1 MTFETITIKT
11 LAKGSNLSRKAIV
24 RAIEKLGVDVFCM
37 RMKAYGHRGY
47 VGQIK
52 LNDAEKVIAEAVNF
66 KEEPKQPRV
75 SKQEQLKQ
83 NGFEII
89 AETKTNYRLSKDGIT
104 FSVGKYCSLEKIL
117 KKFEAKSEVKKEEKP
132 VEEKPTEVKEDVKE
146 EKPEEG
152 FDEFFEDVEE
162 EPEVKPEVK
171 ENAVRYEKYIP
182 EITRAIEKE
191 FPNTEVKSVMVF
203 DKDDDTH
210 YWVKWEGVE
219 HNSNLGDIDVGFPL
233 MEVITKSEK
242 EEEMKEEKQVEVKKE
257 EAVPMTIDNVYG
269 EDKDPVTGIEGVE
282 VEDDFGEKLQNS
294 GCDSSFDIN
303 TLYSLYA
310 KKDAETAK
318 EKGRACEIKE

>member
-1 MTFETITIKT
+1 MVVETITLRT
-11 LAKGSNLSRKAIV
+11 VAKESNLSVKAISKAV
-24 RAIEKLGVDVFCM
+24 KELGIDVFSM

-47 VGQIK
+47 VNQIK
-52 LNDAEKVIAEAVNF
+52 LEDAEKVIAKAVNY
-66 KEEPKQPRV
+66 KEEPKVPRV

-89 AETKTNYRLSKDGIT
+89 AGTKTNYRLSKDGIT
-104 FSVGKYCSLEKIL
+104 FSVGKYCSLERIL

-146 EKPEEG
+146 EKPEGG

-182 EITRAIEKE
+182 EITKAIEKE
-191 FPNTEVKSVMVF
+191 FPDTEVKSVMVF
-203 DKDDDTH
+203 DKIDDTH

-233 MEVITKSEK
+233 MEVIIS
-242 EEEMKEEKQVEVKKE
+242 
-257 EAVPMTIDNVYG
+257 
-269 EDKDPVTGIEGVE
+269 
-282 VEDDFGEKLQNS
+282 
-294 GCDSSFDIN
+294 
-303 TLYSLYA
+303 
-310 KKDAETAK
+310 
-318 EKGRACEIKE
+318 